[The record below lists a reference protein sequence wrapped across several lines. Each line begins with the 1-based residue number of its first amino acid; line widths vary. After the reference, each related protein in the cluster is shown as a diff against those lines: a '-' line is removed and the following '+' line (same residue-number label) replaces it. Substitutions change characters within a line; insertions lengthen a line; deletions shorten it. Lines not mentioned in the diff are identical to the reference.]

1 MSVHYKKTFKKA
13 IIMLYIAFLIC
24 YTTYRNKQKEYI
36 MIMTSTQK
44 ADRLALIKKIGDRRN
59 KMAKL
64 KKASVKQVRTV
75 NARPVVRKTNVM
87 QEPAYRENIYQWT
100 DASKYAD
107 QYYGDTMRETTKFD
121 NDWD

>member
-1 MSVHYKKTFKKA
+1 
-13 IIMLYIAFLIC
+13 
-24 YTTYRNKQKEYI
+24 
-36 MIMTSTQK
+36 MTMTATQK

-121 NDWD
+121 NDWDQSQLFRKS